1 MEPDLLRIPVG
12 GGASLHVER
21 YGQGASPVVL
31 LHGFGTSAFYWRAV
45 APALVELPRTVFA
58 IDLLGYGDSDRPAT
72 ATFDSDAQAEALEA
86 AFTELRIARA
96 PIVGNDIGGNV
107 ALRLAASRPD
117 RVESLVLINTVLEG
131 PLDTGALTE
140 LRRSTARHAV
150 RLARS
155 ITGAAPLLRPLL
167 TSSVA
172 DPARMPE
179 RLVAR
184 YLAPY
189 VGKAGAQHLIGLAR
203 SVGEEKWLPD
213 ELPDGG
219 PPILYVRGTADPSI
233 DPGSV
238 GRAVARFPLFR
249 MVSVEGAGRLV
260 AEDAPDALVKA
271 IREHLD
277 GS

>member
-21 YGQGASPVVL
+21 YGQGAPPLVL
-31 LHGFGTSAFYWRAV
+31 LHGFATSSFYWRAI
-45 APALVELPRTVFA
+45 APRLAELPRTVFA
-58 IDLLGYGDSDRPAT
+58 IDLLGYGDSDRPPGAP
-72 ATFDSDAQAEALEA
+72 FDSEAQADALEA

-96 PIVGNDIGGNV
+96 PIVGNDIGGNT
-107 ALRLAASRPD
+107 AMRLAMTRPD

-131 PLDTGALTE
+131 PLDRGSLAE
-140 LRRSTARHAV
+140 MRRSTARHAL

-155 ITGAAPLLRPLL
+155 VTGAAPLLRPLL
-167 TSSVA
+167 AGSVGDSSK
-172 DPARMPE
+172 MPE

-189 VGKAGAQHLIGLAR
+189 VGKDGAQHLIALAR
-203 SVGEEKWLPD
+203 SVGEEKWTSEP
-213 ELPDGG
+213 PPSAM
-219 PPILYVRGTADPSI
+219 PPILYVRGTSDESI
-233 DPGSV
+233 EPGQI

-249 MVSVEGAGRLV
+249 MVSIEGAGRLV
-260 AEDAPDALVKA
+260 AEDAPDDLFRA

-277 GS
+277 SN